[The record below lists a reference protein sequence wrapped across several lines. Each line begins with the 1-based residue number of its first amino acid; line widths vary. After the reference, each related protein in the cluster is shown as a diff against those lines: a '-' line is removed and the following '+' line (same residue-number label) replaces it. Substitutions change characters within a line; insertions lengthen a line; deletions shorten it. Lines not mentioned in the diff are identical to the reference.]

1 VDWKRLDFVL
11 HALAAIPEAQL
22 EVIGDGP
29 MRPAWTTLADNLGI
43 GDRVRWLSW
52 RPQPEC
58 AQLLRGATALLLPSI
73 YECGGAVV
81 LEAMA
86 CAIPVIATAWG
97 GPADY
102 IDPSCGILL
111 EVTGATSSDASTTI
125 AQEFASAMRKLI
137 ADPVLRVQL
146 GVSGRK
152 RVEEFFDWDQKI
164 GQILTIYRK
173 AIHEDHS

>member
-1 VDWKRLDFVL
+1 
-11 HALAAIPEAQL
+11 
-22 EVIGDGP
+22 
-29 MRPAWTTLADNLGI
+29 
-43 GDRVRWLSW
+43 
-52 RPQPEC
+52 
-58 AQLLRGATALLLPSI
+58 
-73 YECGGAVV
+73 
-81 LEAMA
+81 MA